1 MFWMLSFTV
10 AVTTQTSVLM
20 SIDYN
25 LNTQLQYL
33 KLHVGLQV
41 LQAQNHP
48 GCAHT
53 GAFPPLLSD
62 DLQQR
67 HLHACARERVQF
79 VKTHVVFV
87 HLGTTATRSTN
98 KAFVIHL

>member
-1 MFWMLSFTV
+1 
-10 AVTTQTSVLM
+10 M

-48 GCAHT
+48 GCAHP
-53 GAFPPLLSD
+53 GVFPPLLSD
-62 DLQQR
+62 DMQQM
-67 HLHACARERVQF
+67 HLHVCVCEYIQF
-79 VKTHVVFV
+79 VNTHIVFV

-98 KAFVIHL
+98 KAFVLHL